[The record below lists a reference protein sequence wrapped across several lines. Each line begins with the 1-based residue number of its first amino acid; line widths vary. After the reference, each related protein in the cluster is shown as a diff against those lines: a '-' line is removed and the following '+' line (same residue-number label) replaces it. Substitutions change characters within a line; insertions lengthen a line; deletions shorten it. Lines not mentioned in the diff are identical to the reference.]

1 MDFFEYASIAMQFV
15 NSDTAYVPYVV
26 GGLCFLLVFVFQAI
40 GLFTIARREK
50 IKNGWM
56 AFVPFLNVYFIGV
69 CGSKNRVFRSVDT
82 KIFALA
88 AAILEALLVCGYI
101 IDWTAIT
108 LLGNAG
114 CIYEVAQDGI
124 YGAAGLTEYQLH
136 NVPVDLAWAAWCF
149 EFLDTYILSI
159 FNLVFLALEVFVFSA
174 FFQTYAARRYFLFT
188 LTSVLF
194 PIQGILIFII
204 RNNTGMNYREFMR
217 REQERQYRMYQQYS
231 RQNPDMNRYD
241 QNPYSG
247 GYNNYNPNGYD
258 GYNGNGASRGGPAAE
273 DPFADLGGNNGN
285 NVGNGNNGNGN
296 GGGDPFDL

>member
-26 GGLCFLLVFVFQAI
+26 GGLCFLLVFVFQTI

-50 IKNGWM
+50 IKHGWM
-56 AFVPFLNVYFIGV
+56 AFVPFLNLYFIGV
-69 CGSKNRVFRSVDT
+69 CGSKNRVFKGVDT

-101 IDWTAIT
+101 VDWTAVT

-124 YGAAGLTEYQLH
+124 YGAAGLTEYQLF
-136 NVPVDLAWAAWCF
+136 NVPAELAWAAWCF
-149 EFLDTYILSI
+149 EFLDTYILTA

-194 PIQGILIFII
+194 PVQGILIFII
-204 RNNTGMNYREFMR
+204 RNNTGMNYREFVR
-217 REQERQYRMYQQYS
+217 REQERQYRMYQQYA
-231 RQNPDMNRYD
+231 RQNPDAGFYD
-241 QNPYSG
+241 RNPYSG
-247 GYNNYNPNGYD
+247 GYDAPRGN
-258 GYNGNGASRGGPAAE
+258 GYNGGNDVGDGAPRGGSAAD
-273 DPFADLGGNNGN
+273 DPFAEFGGNNR
-285 NVGNGNNGNGN
+285 NGNNGS
-296 GGGDPFDL
+296 GGDPFDL